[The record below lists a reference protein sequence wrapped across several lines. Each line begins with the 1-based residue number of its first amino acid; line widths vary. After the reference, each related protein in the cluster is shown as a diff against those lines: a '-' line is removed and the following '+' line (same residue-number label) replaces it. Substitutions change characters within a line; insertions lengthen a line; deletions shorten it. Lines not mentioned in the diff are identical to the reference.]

1 MMKENARFTAII
13 YRGQIAE
20 IGEFSTNGEV
30 RRLAD
35 CDKTITKVTKMVDDV
50 EFTILSTGESN
61 EHWLLLF

>member
-1 MMKENARFTAII
+1 MQNDKRFTAII
-13 YRGQIAE
+13 YRGE
-20 IGEFSTNGEV
+20 IVETGEFSTNGEV

-61 EHWLLLF
+61 ERWLLLF